1 MARRRSKPKA
11 VAVTAPRPTDDEI
24 AEKLRG
30 TRGRCF
36 ARQGNV
42 WRDVVT
48 GAVGTPDDLEKA
60 WLAEQ

>member
-1 MARRRSKPKA
+1 MAKKKTTR
-11 VAVTAPRPTDDEI
+11 TATVQPRPTDDEI
-24 AEKLRG
+24 AERLRG

-48 GAVGTPDDLEKA
+48 GAVGTPDELEQA
-60 WLAEQ
+60 WLSEVAQ